1 MALIHAQ
8 AHSLTRLPL
17 RTWLLA
23 SCSALDSWQH
33 RGQCFPRPP
42 PRQRQTQTAV
52 GRTRQSKSPEKD
64 AASKEEKLPQELF
77 PASAPPQRRMLLM
90 LHVT

>member
-8 AHSLTRLPL
+8 AHSLIRLPL

-42 PRQRQTQTAV
+42 PRQRQTQTV

-77 PASAPPQRRMLLM
+77 PASAPPQRHMLLM